1 MMRRK
6 LGSLCA
12 HFDRFK
18 HLEVFHI
25 SFTALNKLF
34 IVDMQN
40 RGKKVALHLEKC

>member
-12 HFDRFK
+12 DCVCFK
-18 HLEVFHI
+18 HLEVFNI
-25 SFTALNKLF
+25 SFMVMNKLF